1 MPVYEYTALDSTGK
15 KLKGIIDAD
24 SQAAA
29 RQKIRHTG
37 NYPVDIRETEPD
49 SRKKTERKALAFHFL
64 QRVKQQ
70 EIHVATRQLATL
82 LGAGIPLV
90 PALNG
95 LIHQTSN
102 QTLKKIIAQLK
113 DSVNEGNSF
122 SAALAEHPGLFSRIY
137 VNMVKAG
144 EASGSLDIV
153 LEQLAEFGENQQVMK
168 SRISVALIYPVI
180 LSLVGIIILFLLLT
194 IVVPNIT
201 EVFEE
206 SQEAL
211 PLPTIIL
218 INISGFLGNYW
229 WLIVMTL
236 IGILLSLRFAIQL
249 PRGRRIWDRFK
260 LTFPLLGDL
269 NIKIAS
275 ARVGRSL
282 GSLLQSGV
290 PLVTSLKIVRNIFN
304 NVLLADVI
312 DAATEELEKG
322 GTLSKTLRD
331 SRWFMPM
338 MVQMISVG
346 EQSGTLESMLF
357 KVADNYEK
365 EVETKIKALTSLIE
379 PFMILFMGVMMLFIV
394 LSILLPIFEMNQLI
408 R

>member
-29 RQKIRHTG
+29 RQKIRHAG
-37 NYPVDIRETEPD
+37 KYPVDIRESEPA
-49 SRKKTERKALAFHFL
+49 SRKKTERKSLSL
-64 QRVKQQ
+64 QLMKRVKQQ

-90 PALNG
+90 PSLNG
-95 LIHQTSN
+95 LIDQTTN

-122 SAALAEHPGLFSRIY
+122 SASLAEHPRLFSKIY
-137 VNMVKAG
+137 VNMVKSG
-144 EASGSLDIV
+144 EASGSLDVV
-153 LEQLAEFGENQQVMK
+153 LEQLAEFGENQQAMK
-168 SRISVALIYPVI
+168 SRISVALIYPVV
-180 LSLVGIIILFLLLT
+180 LSLVGVVILFLLLT

-201 EVFEE
+201 KVFED

-218 INISGFLGNYW
+218 INLSGFLGNYW
-229 WLIVMTL
+229 WLIVLAL
-236 IGILLSLRFAIQL
+236 IGTLFSLRFAIQL
-249 PRGRRIWDRFK
+249 PKGRKIWDRLK
-260 LTFPLLGDL
+260 LTMPLFGDL

-290 PLVTSLKIVRNIFN
+290 PLVTSLKIVQNIFN
-304 NVLLADVI
+304 NVLLAEVI
-312 DAATEELEKG
+312 DEATEELEKG
-322 GTLSKTLRD
+322 GSLSKTLKG

-338 MVQMISVG
+338 MVQMIAVG

-379 PFMILFMGVMMLFIV
+379 PFMILFMGLMMLFIV

-408 R
+408 K